1 MIAGIDREADINIF
15 FQENDLENLSQGNQI
30 SGFLIREYRLENLGN
45 IKTSIDNQR
54 QNLNGFGIGIDD
66 KNYWG
71 IDSGFSLDVF
81 IGEEFFRNLLQNK
94 QTGCRQSI
102 RDGSKIH
109 LYADPHSFDY
119 QTGVDYLEFCRDLIL
134 RQNNIPPKTPPCDGV

>member
-1 MIAGIDREADINIF
+1 MIAGIDREADINVF
-15 FQENDLENLSQGNQI
+15 FQENDLEKLSQGDKI
-30 SGFLIREYRLENLGN
+30 SGILIREYRFDNLGIIN
-45 IKTSIDNQR
+45 ASVDNQR

-71 IDSGFSLDVF
+71 INPDFSLDVF
-81 IGEEFFRNLLQNK
+81 IGEDFFRILQQDK
-94 QTGCRQSI
+94 QTGSRQSI

-119 QTGVDYLEFCRDLIL
+119 QTGVDFLEFCRDLIL
-134 RQNNIPPKTPPCDGV
+134 RQK